1 MAKNPWT
8 NIEEAFKPMYDEKVV
23 IELKDGSRLPIDVI
37 VFTDNTSDPIN
48 EEMLDSEM
56 DEISIL
62 VSDRYWEDVLSK
74 VRRGDVVIRP
84 CKMKNGKYSVSS
96 VTMDASMGLIVRARS
111 MK

>member
-1 MAKNPWT
+1 MRSPWEQ
-8 NIEEAFKPMYDEKVV
+8 IEEAFEPMYDEKVV
-23 IELKDGSRLPIDVI
+23 IELKDNGGRLPISVI

-74 VRRGDVVIRP
+74 VKRGDVVIRP
-84 CKMKNGKYSVSS
+84 CKMKNVKYAVSS

-111 MK
+111 ME

>member
-8 NIEEAFKPMYDEKVV
+8 DIEEAFKPMYDEKVV

-56 DEISIL
+56 D
-62 VSDRYWEDVLSK
+62 
-74 VRRGDVVIRP
+74 
-84 CKMKNGKYSVSS
+84 
-96 VTMDASMGLIVRARS
+96 
-111 MK
+111 

>member
-8 NIEEAFKPMYDEKVV
+8 DIEEAFKPMYDEKVV
-23 IELKDGSRLPIDVI
+23 IELKDGGRLPIDVI

-56 DEISIL
+56 EEISIL

-74 VRRGDVVIRP
+74 VKRGDVVIRP
-84 CKMKNGKYSVSS
+84 CKMKKEKYSVSS

>member
-1 MAKNPWT
+1 MRSPWEH
-8 NIEEAFKPMYDEKVV
+8 IEEAFEPMYDEKVV
-23 IELKDGSRLPIDVI
+23 IELKDGSRLPIGVI

-48 EEMLDSEM
+48 EEMIDSEM
-56 DEISIL
+56 EEISIL
-62 VSDRYWEDVLSK
+62 VSDRYWEDVLSRVK
-74 VRRGDVVIRP
+74 RGDVVIRP